1 MSVGSKIRTSLG
13 VKLVMAITLPL
24 SLMAGLIL
32 TLITALNSQYQGF
45 TALTLILSLFL
56 FFQVIL
62 TFLAVLVFVLKPLQN
77 LSTAVKRAAEGNYLV
92 RVDKPKND
100 LLGRIAM
107 HFNKVLAKV
116 TDLTAKKIEV
126 ERELITLKKSLTTQQ
141 KLEQKTQLIDSTSNL
156 LEVSLKDLSLLYHVA
171 HSLIQTIELHE
182 LLLAMNRILS
192 GVMGFE
198 RFALFLLNEQTKHYE
213 LIQSQGMDDIVTGS
227 VEIKEGEGLVGK
239 SAQEKRP
246 MMVGDMSCQ
255 PRLYFIRGDKKE
267 EGSCLALPLIVGEK
281 VVGVLGLLR
290 SKKEAFSHAD
300 TQLLESLTDQFAMA
314 YDRSKLYM
322 KTKELSVKDELTGI
336 YNKRHFQG
344 VLHMEWKRALRF
356 KRPLSLIML
365 DVDYFKAFNDRYG
378 HIVGDRVLKELAH
391 LIVENVREVD
401 TVARFG
407 GEEFVVILPD
417 TNLKDAA
424 TVGEKLRSMVEA
436 SGDRFRLADDKTEL
450 PLTVSVGASS
460 YPDWVTNEEELINTT
475 DMALYQAKAKGRNM
489 VCPYDGI
496 GFDQMVDQSKEIL
509 AQVNRFDTHGTYFR

>member
-141 KLEQKTQLIDSTSNL
+141 KLEQKTQ
-156 LEVSLKDLSLLYHVA
+156 
-171 HSLIQTIELHE
+171 TIELHE

-246 MMVGDMSCQ
+246 IMVGDMSCQ

-365 DVDYFKAFNDRYG
+365 DFDYFKSFNDRYG
-378 HIVGDRVLKELAH
+378 HIVGDRVLKELEIINIKH
-391 LIVENVREVD
+391 DE
-401 TVARFG
+401 
-407 GEEFVVILPD
+407 GEWSF
-417 TNLKDAA
+417 K
-424 TVGEKLRSMVEA
+424 
-436 SGDRFRLADDKTEL
+436 
-450 PLTVSVGASS
+450 
-460 YPDWVTNEEELINTT
+460 
-475 DMALYQAKAKGRNM
+475 
-489 VCPYDGI
+489 
-496 GFDQMVDQSKEIL
+496 
-509 AQVNRFDTHGTYFR
+509 